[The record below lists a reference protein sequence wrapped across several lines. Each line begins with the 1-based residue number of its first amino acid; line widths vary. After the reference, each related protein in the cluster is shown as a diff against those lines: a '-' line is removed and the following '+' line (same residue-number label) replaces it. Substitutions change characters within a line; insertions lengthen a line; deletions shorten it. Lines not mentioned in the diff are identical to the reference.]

1 MGAFYKRN
9 TGKIYLKDVKSEKD
23 RYNKIYNG
31 IFSSKVIRN
40 KISEIFKIFTLGG
53 NKKMSKH
60 WIDNADSYICPVCRL
75 EVNNPAKYYGCI
87 CPRCG
92 FQDEKDRDK
101 DDKNEKNK

>member
-40 KISEIFKIFTLGG
+40 KISEIFKIFILGG
-53 NKKMSKH
+53 
-60 WIDNADSYICPVCRL
+60 
-75 EVNNPAKYYGCI
+75 
-87 CPRCG
+87 
-92 FQDEKDRDK
+92 
-101 DDKNEKNK
+101 KNE